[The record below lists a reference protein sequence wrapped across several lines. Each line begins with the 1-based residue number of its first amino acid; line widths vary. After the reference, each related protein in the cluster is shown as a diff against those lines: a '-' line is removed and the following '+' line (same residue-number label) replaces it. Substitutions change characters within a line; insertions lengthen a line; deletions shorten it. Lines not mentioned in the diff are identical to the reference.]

1 MNLLRWMRR
10 AVISRLA
17 GSMAA
22 LAAGILIAGPARAAQ
37 YDVTVLN
44 TAPFGGGA
52 AYGVYHGQ
60 VVGAGFHGAQL
71 WTDPNTYVELNPP
84 GFRSSVAYGVWGN
97 QQVGQGRASSD
108 NNPHAL
114 LWTGTAASFIDL
126 TSGPAP
132 HLGHADATDG
142 VQQVGMAGGAA
153 ALWTGTPGSYVSL
166 APSGYTSS
174 EATSVW
180 NAVQVGF
187 GGELPSPAALLWRGT
202 PDSVVLLRRGAE
214 ALGIS
219 RGQVVGWAGNGATN
233 EAAMWTAGTADSYVD
248 LAPPGTTASEI
259 FGTNGVQQVGD
270 VSLTQ
275 ALPGSL
281 PGDHHPGVWHGTP
294 SSFQMLPLPNGD
306 TFGFVYGI
314 DGNGDI
320 VGVSASGPLGG
331 NFVPVLW
338 TQNTA
343 PGDVNYDGSVGFDDL
358 VVLAAHYGKPGER
371 VDGDLNGD
379 GTVDFG
385 DLVILAR
392 NYGKSQGTAPT
403 YSITIQVPEP
413 SVAALL
419 LVTSI
424 SLIRRRRGSLTT

>member
-1 MNLLRWMRR
+1 MRQTGAVPRQGKRRR
-10 AVISRLA
+10 AIIAV
-17 GSMAA
+17 A
-22 LAAGILIAGPARAAQ
+22 LGTCGLLTSAAGATEF
-37 YDVTVLN
+37 DDTVLN
-44 TAPFGGGA
+44 TSPFTVGE
-52 AYGVYHGQ
+52 AYGVHNGQ
-60 VVGAGFHGAQL
+60 VAGAGFRGAQL
-71 WTDPNTYVELNPP
+71 WTDPNTYVQLNPT
-84 GFRSSVAYGVWGN
+84 GFTSSVAYGIWGN
-97 QQVGQGRASSD
+97 QQVGVGYDSD
-108 NNPHAL
+108 GNPHAL
-114 LWTGTAASFIDL
+114 LWTGTAASAVEL

-132 HLGHADATDG
+132 RIGKADATDG
-142 VQQVGMAGGAA
+142 AQQVGVAGGAA
-153 ALWTGTPGSYVSL
+153 ALWTGTQASYVRL
-166 APSGYTSS
+166 APPGYTAS

-180 NAVQVGF
+180 NGVQVGF
-187 GGELPSPAALLWRGT
+187 GGELPSPDALLWHGT
-202 PDSVVLLRRGAE
+202 AGSAVVLRKGSE

-259 FGTNGVQQVGD
+259 FATNGVQQVGD
-270 VSLTQ
+270 VSLTH
-275 ALPGSL
+275 ALPGFL

-338 TQNTA
+338 TQNAA

-358 VVLAAHYGKPGER
+358 VVLAAHYGMPGER

-379 GTVDFG
+379 GIVNFA
-385 DLVILAR
+385 DLVILAQ
-392 NYGKSQGTAPT
+392 NYGRSQGVAPT
-403 YSITIQVPEP
+403 YSVTVQAPEP
-413 SVAALL
+413 MGIAIIGMLAL
-419 LVTSI
+419 
-424 SLIRRRRGSLTT
+424 SLPRRRR